1 MAWVRRVTRAGLGTA
16 AVFGVLFATSVL
28 FLDTLFGEAGRDVRV
43 MASVG
48 ILINAAFQV
57 VKVRN
62 MIIGAGVLPSGNDV
76 RGVILGDAV
85 GAFVVGLP
93 LAILLGLHT
102 PLGFRRHLPRA
113 HRRRGASS
121 SPSSPGAPAASAGDA
136 IVASAAPLPV

>member
-1 MAWVRRVTRAGLGTA
+1 M
-16 AVFGVLFATSVL
+16 L

-43 MASVG
+43 MAGVG

-76 RGVILGDAV
+76 RGVIMGDAA
-85 GAFVVGLP
+85 GAFLVGLP

-102 PLGFRRHLPRA
+102 PLGYVGIFIARIVDECAKLAIFTWRARRIRWHALVD
-113 HRRRGASS
+113 STE
-121 SPSSPGAPAASAGDA
+121 
-136 IVASAAPLPV
+136 PLPA